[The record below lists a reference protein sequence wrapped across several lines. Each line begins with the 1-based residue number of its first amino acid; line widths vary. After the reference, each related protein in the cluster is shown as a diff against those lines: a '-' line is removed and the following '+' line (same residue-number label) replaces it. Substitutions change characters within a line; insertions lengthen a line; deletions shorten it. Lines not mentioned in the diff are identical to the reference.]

1 MAADPKFRN
10 VCTIIFDID
19 GTLAET
25 DDYMVASMIQ
35 QFRKVVPFFKP
46 RQLVGIVRFL
56 AMVGET
62 VAGLFYW
69 LLDLLSLDHHFS
81 RISNQLAEEK
91 ESYRYG
97 MVKAS
102 PQVIEELSNNYNLA
116 ICTAGGA
123 LSAAL
128 FLRKYNLEKAFQ
140 VVVTAETCAR
150 TKPSPMPLLYISGIL
165 STPVGNCLMVG
176 DTIFDLISAKR
187 AGIRFIGV
195 RSGFDSPF
203 LLKLFG
209 ADLIID
215 SIANLPALLTVG
227 IP

>member
-1 MAADPKFRN
+1 MDAVPKFNN
-10 VCTIIFDID
+10 VHTIIFDID

-25 DDYMVASMIQ
+25 DDYMIASIIQ
-35 QFRKVVPFFKP
+35 QFRKVVPFLKP
-46 RQLVGIVRFL
+46 RNLVGIVRFL
-56 AMVGET
+56 VMTGET
-62 VAGLFYW
+62 IAGLFYW

-81 RISNQLAEEK
+81 RISNQLANEK

-128 FLRKYNLEKAFQ
+128 FLRKYNLEKVFQ
-140 VVVTAETCAR
+140 VVVTAETCNR
-150 TKPSPMPLLYISGIL
+150 TKPSPLPLLYISEIL
-165 STPVGNCLMVG
+165 STPVENCLMVG
-176 DTIFDLISAKR
+176 DTIFDLIAAKR

-203 LLKLFG
+203 LLKLSG

-215 SIANLPALLTVG
+215 SVADLPALLATG
-227 IP
+227 IS

>member
-1 MAADPKFRN
+1 MDAVPKFNN
-10 VCTIIFDID
+10 VHTIIFDID

-25 DDYMVASMIQ
+25 DDYMIASVIQ
-35 QFRKVVPFFKP
+35 QFRKVVPFLKP
-46 RQLVGIVRFL
+46 RNLVGIVRFL
-56 AMVGET
+56 VMTGET
-62 VAGLFYW
+62 IAGLFYW

-81 RISNQLAEEK
+81 RISNQLANEK

-128 FLRKYNLEKAFQ
+128 FLRKYNLEKVFQ
-140 VVVTAETCAR
+140 VVVTAETCNR
-150 TKPSPMPLLYISGIL
+150 TKPSPLPLLYISEIL
-165 STPVGNCLMVG
+165 STPVENCLMVG
-176 DTIFDLISAKR
+176 DTIFDLIAAKR

-203 LLKLFG
+203 LLKLSG

-215 SIANLPALLTVG
+215 SVADLPALLATG
-227 IP
+227 IS

>member
-1 MAADPKFRN
+1 MSARPQFRN
-10 VCTIIFDID
+10 ITTIIFDID

-25 DDYMVASMIQ
+25 DDYMIASIIQ
-35 QFRKVVPFFKP
+35 KFRKVIPWLKP
-46 RQLVGIVRFL
+46 RQLVGIVRVL
-56 AMVGET
+56 VMAGET
-62 VAGLFYW
+62 IAGLFYW
-69 LLDLLSLDHHFS
+69 LLDLVSLDHHFS
-81 RISNQLAEEK
+81 RISNQLANEK

-97 MVKAS
+97 VVHAS
-102 PQVIEELSNNYNLA
+102 SEMIAELSQQYNLA

-128 FLRKYNLEKAFQ
+128 FLRKYKLEKVFQ

-150 TKPSPMPLLYISGIL
+150 TKPSPMPLLYISAIL
-165 STPVGNCLMVG
+165 SAPVENCLMIG
-176 DTIFDLISAKR
+176 DTIFDLIAAKR

-203 LLKLFG
+203 LLKLLG

-215 SIANLPALLTVG
+215 SVADLPAVLAAG
-227 IP
+227 IS